1 MRVGPKELV
10 IMAETNGQLCNLLY
24 GIDSRVNS
32 SVLISPKDLRIGMYI
47 QLEVGWM
54 RHPFPVNSFRI
65 ASAGQIRTIQALAL
79 ESVRY
84 FPHRSEIVIP
94 DVAEVSDPAHGS
106 GEAASAAGTDR
117 GEGVEPAARTQ
128 AELWQ
133 RCNER
138 FRAAARDYL
147 QLHGCATTQPA
158 QALAQSQEM
167 VESYLQDVLPAG
179 DLVIRLLS
187 EGSGNRQAE
196 HPVNVTVLSLLL
208 GRALGMEARQLH
220 ELGMAALL
228 HDVGK
233 VCAPGAAPLTPQQ
246 YERHVG
252 DSVALA
258 LGMGVSSDVLTAIA
272 QHHEFADGSGFP
284 LHLIEEDLSLSGKV
298 LCLVNAY
305 DRLCNPESAQDG
317 LTPHEALSQLYAQFR
332 ERFDHSV
339 LRAFI
344 RMMGIYPPGSVVQ
357 LVDGRFAMVVSVNG
371 SRPLKPE
378 VLIHDPSVPA
388 AQARPLDLEKCP
400 DISIRR
406 SLRLDQLPRE
416 ALSYLSPRQ
425 RICYFFERA
434 VEPSQP

>member
-1 MRVGPKELV
+1 
-10 IMAETNGQLCNLLY
+10 
-24 GIDSRVNS
+24 
-32 SVLISPKDLRIGMYI
+32 MYI
-47 QLEVGWM
+47 QLEVGWL

-65 ASAGQIRTIQALAL
+65 ATDGQLRTLQGLGLDAI
-79 ESVRY
+79 RY
-84 FPHRSEIVIP
+84 FPDRSEAVLCEIP
-94 DVAEVSDPAHGS
+94 GPVDAAPAT
-106 GEAASAAGTDR
+106 AF
-117 GEGVEPAARTQ
+117 PAAAAAAQQPAPAQ
-128 AELWQ
+128 AQAQAQAPASTRLWQ
-133 RCNER
+133 RCSER

-147 QLHGCATTQPA
+147 QVFANAAVAPEQAMA
-158 QALAQSQEM
+158 QCDGM
-167 VESYLQDVLPAG
+167 VQNYLEEVLPSG

-196 HPVNVTVLSLLL
+196 HPINVTALCLLM
-208 GRALGMEARQLH
+208 GRALGMDRGQLH

-228 HDVGK
+228 HDIGK
-233 VCAPGAAPLTPQQ
+233 DSAPGTAPLTREA

-258 LGMGVSSDVLTAIA
+258 LGMGVPSDVLTAIA

-284 LHLIEEDLSLSGKV
+284 LHLIDEDLSANGKV

-305 DRLCNPESAQDG
+305 DRLCNPEFGPDG

-332 ERFDHSV
+332 ERFDPAL
-339 LRAFI
+339 LRVFI
-344 RMMGIYPPGSVVQ
+344 RMMGVYPPGSVVQ
-357 LVDGRFAMVVSVNG
+357 LADGRLAMVVSVNS
-371 SRPLKPE
+371 SRPLKPA
-378 VLIHDPSVPA
+378 VLIHDPRVPQ
-388 AQARPLDLEKCP
+388 AQAQPLDLEQYP